1 MDRFLPKKYG
11 STELEIRMMR
21 FLAIASVFVS
31 VVSAIQQQTCSVLAM
46 SGGGAF
52 GAVEMGV
59 LDAMVS
65 SGEAPNKY
73 DIITGISAG
82 GLNAGFLSYYDTV
95 TTALPDIHQIFAELT
110 TASVYTSDIFGILD
124 NWSIYNT
131 APLEATLTNI
141 LSKKVPSSNP
151 PLTMIGATNINSSAL
166 DVFIFGDKT
175 PEDKVRVL
183 LATSAIPFA
192 FPPRWINESLYVD
205 GGVISNEL
213 LTQVLGEKPCETY
226 NITFID
232 AYRRDQT
239 IPSISGFMSYTSTV
253 LKMVWKTFDSQMAQ
267 LTSCPYPKGAIK
279 ACYPTASAL
288 DNYSSL
294 DFDHGAELYAL
305 GKQSHECFQYDLC

>member
-1 MDRFLPKKYG
+1 
-11 STELEIRMMR
+11 MR
-21 FLAIASVFVS
+21 FLAIASAI
-31 VVSAIQQQTCSVLAM
+31 VSAVSALTQNQQQTCSVLAL

-59 LDAMVS
+59 LDAMVH
-65 SGEAPNKY
+65 SGEAPNQY
-73 DIITGISAG
+73 DIVTGISAG
-82 GLNAGFLSYYDTV
+82 GLNAGFLSYYDHV
-95 TTALPDIHQIFAELT
+95 TDALPDIQQIFSKLT
-110 TASVYTSDIFGILD
+110 TASVYTSDIIGILD

-141 LSKKVPSSNP
+141 LAKKVPSSNP
-151 PLTMIGATNINSSAL
+151 PLTMIGASNLNSSSL

-192 FPPRWINESLYVD
+192 FPPRWVNGSLYVD

-232 AYRRDQT
+232 AYRRVQT
-239 IPSISGFMSYTSTV
+239 VPSITGFVSYTSTV
-253 LKMVWKTFDSQMAQ
+253 LKMVWKTFDSQLAQ
-267 LTSCPYPKGAIK
+267 LVKCPYPKGSIR
-279 ACYPTASAL
+279 ACYPTAPAL
-288 DNYSSL
+288 DSYSSL
-294 DFDHGAELYAL
+294 DFDHGAELYTL
-305 GKQSHECFQYDLC
+305 GKESHECFNYDLC

>member
-1 MDRFLPKKYG
+1 MN
-11 STELEIRMMR
+11 
-21 FLAIASVFVS
+21 VFVLL
-31 VVSAIQQQTCSVLAM
+31 VSASMSIVSTLAQQTCNVLAL

-59 LDAMVS
+59 LDDMVH
-65 SGEAPNKY
+65 SGEAPNTF

-82 GLNAGFLSYYDTV
+82 GLNAGFLSYYDNV
-95 TTALPDIHQIFAELT
+95 TAALPDIHSIFSELT
-110 TASVYTSDIFGILD
+110 TVSVYKSDIIGILD

-131 APLEATLTNI
+131 APLEATLTKI
-141 LSKKVPSSNP
+141 LETKIPSKSP
-151 PLTMIGATNINSSAL
+151 PLTMIGASNTNTSAL

-175 PEDKVRVL
+175 PSDKVRVL

-192 FPPRWINESLYVD
+192 FPPRWVNGSLYVD

-226 NITFID
+226 DITFID
-232 AYRRDQT
+232 AYRRNAAT
-239 IPSISGFMSYTSTV
+239 PSISGFFSYTSAI
-253 LKMVWKTFDSQMAQ
+253 LKMVWRTFDSQMAQ
-267 LTSCPYPKGAIK
+267 LVKCPYPKGTIN
-279 ACYPTASAL
+279 ACYPTAAAL

-305 GKQSHECFQYDLC
+305 GKQSHECFKYDLC

>member
-1 MDRFLPKKYG
+1 MNLFVCLV
-11 STELEIRMMR
+11 SAAM
-21 FLAIASVFVS
+21 SFVS
-31 VVSAIQQQTCSVLAM
+31 TFAQETCSVLAM

-59 LDAMVS
+59 LDDMVS

-73 DIITGISAG
+73 DIVTGISAG
-82 GLNAGFLSYYDTV
+82 GLNAGFLSYYDHV
-95 TTALPDIHQIFAELT
+95 SDALPDIHQIFSELT
-110 TASVYTSDIFGILD
+110 TASVYTSDILGIFD
-124 NWSIYNT
+124 NWSLYNT

-141 LSKKVPSSNP
+141 LAKKIPSANP
-151 PLTMIGATNINSSAL
+151 PLTMIGASNLNSSAL

-175 PEDKVRVL
+175 LSDKVRVL

-192 FPPRWINESLYVD
+192 FPPRWVNGSLYVD

-239 IPSISGFMSYTSTV
+239 VPSISGFMTYTSTV
-253 LKMVWKTFDSQMAQ
+253 LKMVWKTFDSQLAQ
-267 LTSCPYPKGAIK
+267 LVKCPYPKGTIK
-279 ACYPTASAL
+279 ACYPTAAAL

-305 GKQSHECFQYDLC
+305 GKESHECFQYDLC

>member
-1 MDRFLPKKYG
+1 
-11 STELEIRMMR
+11 MMR
-21 FLAIASVFVS
+21 FLAAASAFVS
-31 VVSAIQQQTCSVLAM
+31 AVFATNQQTCSVLAL

-59 LDAMVS
+59 LDAMVH
-65 SGEAPNKY
+65 SGEAPNTY
-73 DIITGISAG
+73 DIVTGISAG
-82 GLNAGFLSYYDTV
+82 GLNAGFLSYYDHV
-95 TTALPDIHQIFAELT
+95 TDALPDIQQIFSELT
-110 TASVYTSDIFGILD
+110 TASVYTSDIIRIFD

-141 LSKKVPSSNP
+141 LSKKTPSANP
-151 PLTMIGATNINSSAL
+151 PLTMIGASNLNSSSL

-192 FPPRWINESLYVD
+192 FPPRWVNGSLYVD

-232 AYRRDQT
+232 AYRRVQT
-239 IPSISGFMSYTSTV
+239 VPSISGFMSYTSTV
-253 LKMVWKTFDSQMAQ
+253 LKMVWKTFDSQLAQ
-267 LTSCPYPKGAIK
+267 LVKCPYPKGSIR
-279 ACYPTASAL
+279 ACYPTAPAL
-288 DNYSSL
+288 DSYSSL
-294 DFDHGAELYAL
+294 DFDHGAELYEL
-305 GKQSHECFQYDLC
+305 GKESHECFQYDLC